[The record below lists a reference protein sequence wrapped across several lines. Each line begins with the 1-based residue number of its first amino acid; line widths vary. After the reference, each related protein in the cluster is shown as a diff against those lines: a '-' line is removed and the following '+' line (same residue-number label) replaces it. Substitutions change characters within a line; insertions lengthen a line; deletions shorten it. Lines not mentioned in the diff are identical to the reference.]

1 MTNMITM
8 MMRKIALTTTTTTTA
23 LRGTVGVR
31 S

>member
-1 MTNMITM
+1 MTNMIPM

-23 LRGTVGVR
+23 LRGTVDVR